1 MLSAKQITHRYT
13 LFQKTYATSCDAEV
27 VFSDVDA
34 SLGKCRNVGDG
45 SIAGDNR
52 YGRGADNDE

>member
-1 MLSAKQITHRYT
+1 MLLAKWIHS
-13 LFQKTYATSCDAEV
+13 FSKTYATSCDAEV